1 LSLVAAD
8 AKVCFAAAAARFSL
22 FSVAGWRMVLADS
35 PAGKGAV
42 VGVAVAGA
50 DTACIAACC
59 SSCVAAFCSLTLLWL
74 PAVCS
79 CVVAV
84 AGFAA
89 ADAVDTAVEAAAT
102 SAADVAIGAVVIDVN
117 EDE

>member
-1 LSLVAAD
+1 
-8 AKVCFAAAAARFSL
+8 
-22 FSVAGWRMVLADS
+22 M
-35 PAGKGAV
+35 
-42 VGVAVAGA
+42 
-50 DTACIAACC
+50 
-59 SSCVAAFCSLTLLWL
+59 